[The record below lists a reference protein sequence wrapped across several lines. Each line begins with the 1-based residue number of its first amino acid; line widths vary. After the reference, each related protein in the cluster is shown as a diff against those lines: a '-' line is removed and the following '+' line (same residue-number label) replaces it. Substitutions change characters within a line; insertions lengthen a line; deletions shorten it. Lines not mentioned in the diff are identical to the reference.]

1 MKLLNFWPYPFPAQP
16 ALLCILLCLTS
27 DDFTRQWGTPWA
39 GKGYHNIV
47 QKLSPF
53 LSQFINN

>member
-1 MKLLNFWPYPFPAQP
+1 MP
-16 ALLCILLCLTS
+16 

-39 GKGYHNIV
+39 GKSEHR

-53 LSQFINN
+53 KHEHILNDNTFSLKTNAEWKTEIL